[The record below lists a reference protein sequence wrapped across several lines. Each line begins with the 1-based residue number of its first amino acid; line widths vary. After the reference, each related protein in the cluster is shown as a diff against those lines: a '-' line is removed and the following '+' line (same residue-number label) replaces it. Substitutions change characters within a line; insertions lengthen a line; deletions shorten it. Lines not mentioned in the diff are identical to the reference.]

1 MLGVKLRKPS
11 GAVRSAGLVLT
22 TPCTVLLTPPIR
34 PTKDQHPSFIPVML
48 TKSLSVCGLYCL
60 KRMDVLMWKSSM
72 ASWILCLSRASVQ
85 ETGLCQFLT
94 ECFAPPKTL
103 KVPLCSLGNTK
114 PGQKVPGLIIVG
126 AVRRY
131 SSAQGRT
138 LNRRFYLGAT
148 RRLHDAV
155 RRNGQEMAMCCVAN
169 DNVPL
174 HLAERLQPMFAKQHI
189 QQVLQPQNSNS
200 RLYAGFFM
208 FPGLRTP

>member
-1 MLGVKLRKPS
+1 
-11 GAVRSAGLVLT
+11 
-22 TPCTVLLTPPIR
+22 
-34 PTKDQHPSFIPVML
+34 ML

-94 ECFAPPKTL
+94 ECFTQPKTF
-103 KVPLCSLGNTK
+103 KVPLCSLGNTR
-114 PGQKVPGLIIVG
+114 PGQKVSGLIIVG

-189 QQVLQPQNSNS
+189 QQVRQPQNSNS